1 MPKRPDLVESLSTS
15 IRERRKSSQK
25 ERRKSARRD
34 RIRRGVIVYGRER
47 HKMNC
52 ILLDIS
58 DSGAKLVPADILNCP
73 DRFSLTV
80 TNQPTRDCEVVWREH
95 SHMGVKFV

>member
-1 MPKRPDLVESLSTS
+1 MPKRPDLAESLSAS
-15 IRERRKSSQK
+15 IRERRQSSKK

-34 RIRRGVIVYGRER
+34 KIRRGVIVYGRER
-47 HKMNC
+47 YKMSC

-58 DSGAKLVPADILNCP
+58 DGGAKLVPADILNCP

-95 SHMGVKFV
+95 GHVGVKFV